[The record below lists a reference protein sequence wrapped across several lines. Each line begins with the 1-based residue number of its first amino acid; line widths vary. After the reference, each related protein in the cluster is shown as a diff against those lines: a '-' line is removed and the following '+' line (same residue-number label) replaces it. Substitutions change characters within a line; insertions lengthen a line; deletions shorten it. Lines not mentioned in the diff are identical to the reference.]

1 MTTVFQRADE
11 SVLPFARGDAGAR
24 ARDASAVLRLRRTRD
39 LERECFAGT
48 EISRVRGRR
57 GG

>member
-1 MTTVFQRADE
+1 MTTVFQRAATRE
-11 SVLPFARGDAGAR
+11 RFCARGCGA
-24 ARDASAVLRLRRTRD
+24 AREGASAVLRLRRTRD